1 MPHKICFL
9 TLTLTLSLFLSA
21 PGVHAQTPADP
32 ESNPGVAEET
42 LIDEKAVWI
51 KQLGAEN
58 VEDRD
63 KAEQQIW
70 KRGKEFL
77 PLLEKATSSDDP
89 EIAERANRL
98 IPKISLALRPD
109 KSTDLGEFSD
119 KYSVANADDRSEMI
133 SEFLERESLTAR
145 EIKAALRMQIKMAA
159 SPEDAMLNDWQL
171 QKLGRLL
178 QKESTQLILEGKMEA
193 ALELWSDI
201 DFSPQIRHKYVAMLF
216 HAGKPL
222 DKARFEDMDIRAA
235 EAELALLEGN
245 VEKARTLTPDGDT
258 YLTQRIIAADFNL
271 DAKWKLAL
279 ANSSLDDA
287 TIQIKSQLP
296 LVWAEARS
304 KGNKEAQEKAIEQ
317 ITEFKTEIAADS
329 IPLEEENLD
338 DGFPGEEGIPYGKI
352 EAAYLL
358 LACGQQEK
366 AASLIME
373 TLPEATPE
381 KTLSIAYSIVRS
393 PKFDPKL
400 LGASDNTPE
409 AILKLAASLSP
420 LEKIPAP
427 KKKTPSAAAENK
439 SPTQADMTTMVK
451 LQCIGNYMDA
461 RGEGS
466 QITPY
471 ILSHIIRVPRSS
483 RNILAQ
489 YYIIAL
495 NAFGA
500 KNLAYD
506 IFKNVAERDIIPEQ
520 SQEIC
525 ELNIAYGN
533 FRSRNTRKQW
543 DSLYPLAAALV
554 NDPKNRIERMDAL
567 FCLLKIIPDK
577 ENKRADLLKKT
588 QEYLK
593 NHSKDEGINL
603 LAETLTALLIKNA
616 TDSRDTLSIPEAL
629 GRPVLLNKDDFNPQ
643 ADQLMG
649 LLLESGSEALKES
662 YRQALIKK
670 GSTPSAETDETQ
682 ENLAQWNEY
691 LSLLLEKKDPAL
703 AQKIKQ
709 KARFLS
715 TSETESR
722 FRNAFCSYQTASA
735 EELLKRAFP
744 AYIVEQDD
752 ALNDSYSA
760 PQLKAIQGSI
770 MILPCFREGLYKQ
783 AWFFIESTIEE
794 ITSSPVLNI
803 MLPVRLLLTRGIG
816 ELSRGMVEYREG
828 KKEQA
833 IESFEQANRLLSGS
847 QKLPVYL
854 LILSDYPE
862 LKELCLKWFEQDWA
876 DVDFKKKHWPNDI
889 EWQCELLFP
898 GLILNQRTEEMR
910 KIFENHPEKEEL
922 APLYEA
928 VNEYLKGN
936 REKAITLLEEYDKT
950 QTESFAGLFIKLF
963 RSKYDPHAPA
973 TAPDKTSEP
982 PPGDP
987 TPNSSQ
993 EKDAAAPVEKE
1004 QASLTKS

>member
-9 TLTLTLSLFLSA
+9 TLTLSLFLVS
-21 PGVHAQTPADP
+21 PGVHAQTPAAP
-32 ESNPGVAEET
+32 EATPSAAEET
-42 LIDEKAVWI
+42 LIDEKAVLV
-51 KQLGAEN
+51 KQLGADN

-63 KAEQQIW
+63 KAEQLIW

-145 EIKAALRMQIKMAA
+145 EIKAALRMQIKMAD
-159 SPEDAMLNDWQL
+159 SPEEAMLNDWQL

-178 QKESTQLILEGKMEA
+178 QKESTKLILDGKMEA
-193 ALELWSDI
+193 AMELWSDI

-222 DKARFEDMDIRAA
+222 DKPRFEDIDLRAA

-245 VEKARTLTPDGDT
+245 VEKARTLAPEGDT
-258 YLTQRIIAADFNL
+258 YIAQRIIAADFNL

-279 ANSSLDDA
+279 ANSSLDDS
-287 TIQIKSQLP
+287 TIQIKSLLP
-296 LVWAEARS
+296 LVWADARS
-304 KGNKEAQEKAIEQ
+304 KGDKEAQQKAIEQ
-317 ITEFKTEIAADS
+317 ITQFKPEVVAEDIS
-329 IPLEEENLD
+329 LEEENLD

-352 EAAYLL
+352 EAANLL
-358 LACGQQEK
+358 IACGEQEK
-366 AASLIME
+366 AARLIME

-409 AILKLAASLSP
+409 AILKLAATISP
-420 LEKIPAP
+420 LEKIPAL
-427 KKKTPSAAAENK
+427 KKKAASAAAENK
-439 SPTQADMTTMVK
+439 TPAQADMTTMVK
-451 LQCIGNYMDA
+451 LLCIGNYMDA

-500 KNLAYD
+500 RNLAYD
-506 IFKNVAERDIIPEQ
+506 IFKNIAERDIIPEQ

-554 NDPKNRIERMDAL
+554 NDPKNRIERLDAL

-577 ENKRADLLKKT
+577 EHKRADLLKKA

-593 NHSKDEGINL
+593 NHSKDEGIDL
-603 LAETLTALLIKNA
+603 LAETLTALLLKYA
-616 TDSRDTLSIPEAL
+616 SYSQDVLSIPEAL
-629 GRPVLLNKDDFNPQ
+629 GRPVLLNKDDFFPQ
-643 ADQLMG
+643 ADQLIG
-649 LLLESGSEALKES
+649 ILLESGSEDLKES
-662 YRQALIKK
+662 YRRVLTKK
-670 GSTPSAETDETQ
+670 GSTPPVQTDETQ

-722 FRNAFCSYQTASA
+722 FRNAFCSYKTAST

-744 AYIVEQDD
+744 AYNVELDD
-752 ALNDSYSA
+752 ALNDSYSS
-760 PQLKAIQGSI
+760 PQFKAVQGGI

-794 ITSSPVLNI
+794 ITSSPVINI
-803 MLPVRLLLTRGIG
+803 MMPVRLLLTRGIG
-816 ELSRGMVEYREG
+816 ELSRGMLEYREG

-833 IESFEQANRLLSGS
+833 IASFEQANRLLPGE
-847 QKLPVYL
+847 QKLSIYL

-876 DVDFKKKHWPNDI
+876 DVDFKKKHWPNDM
-889 EWQCELLFP
+889 EWQYELLFP

-922 APLYEA
+922 IPLYEA

-936 REKAITLLEEYDKT
+936 REKAITMVEEYGKI
-950 QTESFAGLFIKLF
+950 QMESYAGLFLKLF

-973 TAPDKTSEP
+973 TAPDKTPEP
-982 PPGDP
+982 PSGDP
-987 TPNSSQ
+987 TPDRSP
-993 EKDAAAPVEKE
+993 EKDAASPAEKE
-1004 QASLTKS
+1004 QASLQGKRI

>member
-9 TLTLTLSLFLSA
+9 TLTLSLFLNS
-21 PGVHAQTPADP
+21 PGVLAQLPAIPEQTPGAT
-32 ESNPGVAEET
+32 EEA
-42 LIDEKAVWI
+42 LIDEKAVLV
-51 KQLGAEN
+51 KQLGADN

-63 KAEQQIW
+63 KAEQLIW

-77 PLLEKATSSDDP
+77 PLLKKATSSDDP

-159 SPEDAMLNDWQL
+159 SSDEAMLNDWQL
-171 QKLGRLL
+171 QKLGKLL
-178 QKESTQLILEGKMEA
+178 QKESTKLILEEKMDA
-193 ALELWSDI
+193 AMELWSDI

-222 DKARFEDMDIRAA
+222 DKSRFEDIDLRAA
-235 EAELALLEGN
+235 EAELALLKGDI
-245 VEKARTLTPDGDT
+245 EKARTLTPDGDT

-271 DAKWKLAL
+271 DAKRKLAL
-279 ANSSLDDA
+279 ANSSPNDS
-287 TIQIKSQLP
+287 TIQMKSQLP
-296 LVWAEARS
+296 LVWADARS
-304 KGNKEAQEKAIEQ
+304 KGDKEVEKKTIEQ
-317 ITEFKTEIAADS
+317 IIQFKPELSANS

-338 DGFPGEEGIPYGKI
+338 DGFPGEEGIPYGKL

-358 LACGQQEK
+358 IACGEQEK
-366 AASLIME
+366 AARLIME
-373 TLPEATPE
+373 TLPDASPE

-393 PKFDPKL
+393 PEFDPRL
-400 LGASDNTPE
+400 LGASENTPE
-409 AILKLAASLSP
+409 AILKLATTISP

-427 KKKTPSAAAENK
+427 KKKITSVATENK
-439 SPTQADMTTMVK
+439 APTQADMTTMVK
-451 LQCIGNYMDA
+451 LLCIGNYMDA
-461 RGEGS
+461 RGEGH
-466 QITPY
+466 QVTPY

-500 KNLAYD
+500 RPLAYE
-506 IFKNVAERDIIPEQ
+506 IFKNIAERDIIPEQ

-543 DSLYPLAAALV
+543 DSLYPLAAALA
-554 NDPKNRIERMDAL
+554 NDPKNRLERLDAL

-593 NHSKDEGINL
+593 NHSKDEGIDL
-603 LAETLTALLIKNA
+603 LAETLTALLIKYA
-616 TDSRDTLSIPEAL
+616 PHCKDALSIPEAL
-629 GRPVLLNKDDFNPQ
+629 GRPILLNKNDFFPQ
-643 ADQLMG
+643 ADELIG
-649 LLLESGSEALKES
+649 ILLESGSEALKES
-662 YRQALIKK
+662 YRQVLAIK
-670 GSTPSAETDETQ
+670 GSTPPAQTDETQ

-691 LSLLLEKKDPAL
+691 LSLLLEKKDPSL

-722 FRNAFCSYQTASA
+722 FRNAFCSYKTATA

-744 AYIVEQDD
+744 AYNVEPDD
-752 ALNDSYSA
+752 ALNDSYSS
-760 PQLKAIQGSI
+760 PQFKAIQGGI

-783 AWFFIESTIEE
+783 ASFFIESAIEE
-794 ITSSPVLNI
+794 ITSSPVINI
-803 MLPVRLLLTRGIG
+803 MMPANLLLTRGIG
-816 ELSRGMVEYREG
+816 ELSRGMQEYKEG

-833 IESFEQANRLLSGS
+833 IASFEQANRLLPGE
-847 QKLPVYL
+847 QKLSVYL

-862 LKELCLKWFEQDWA
+862 LKKLCLKWFEQDWA
-876 DVDFKKKHWPNDI
+876 DVDFKKKYWPNDK
-889 EWQCELLFP
+889 EWQNELIFP

-910 KIFENHPEKEEL
+910 KIFENHPEKEEMI
-922 APLYEA
+922 PLYEA

-936 REKAITLLEEYDKT
+936 REKAITLMEEYDKT
-950 QTESFAGLFIKLF
+950 QMESYAGLIIKLF
-963 RSKYDPHAPA
+963 RSKYDPHAPI
-973 TAPDKTSEP
+973 TAPEP
-982 PPGDP
+982 LPGDP
-987 TPNSSQ
+987 TPNSSE
-993 EKDAAAPVEKE
+993 EKDSTTPAEKK